1 MPNTVP
7 EAAVHVAVGVIQ
19 DRAGRVLITRR
30 SATAH
35 QGGLWEFPGGKVD
48 PGESVQQ
55 ALVRE
60 LREEL
65 GVEVSAARPLMRVS
79 HAYADKAVLLDVWR
93 ISTVAGQARGCEG
106 QPVRWV
112 AVKDLG
118 SFAFP
123 EANRPI
129 VRALQLPR
137 LYLITDSRRGGGEP
151 FLKRLEIALKAGVRL
166 IQLREPHL
174 GGQDYQAL
182 AGEVCRLAHRYDAR
196 VLLNAEPEWVR
207 ACGADGVHLNS
218 RRLRELNHRPLP
230 DEWLVAA
237 SCHDEGE
244 LRHAAAIRA
253 DFAVLSPVLKTAS
266 HPDAV
271 PLGWERF
278 RRLCEKEPLPLY
290 ALGGIGPD
298 DIIDALAAGA
308 QGIAAIRAVWE
319 ARSIA
324 EAVAGCLR

>member
-1 MPNTVP
+1 
-7 EAAVHVAVGVIQ
+7 VAVGVIQ

-30 SATAH
+30 PATAH

-48 PGESVQQ
+48 PGESVQE

-65 GVEVSAARPLMRVS
+65 GIEVSAARPMMRVS
-79 HAYADKAVLLDVWR
+79 HAYSDKAVLLDVWR
-93 ISTVAGQARGCEG
+93 VNDISGGISGQASGREG

-118 SFAFP
+118 SFDFP

-137 LYLITDSRRGGGEP
+137 LYLITDFRRGRP
-151 FLKRLEIALKAGVRL
+151 DRFLQQLEVALEAGARL

-174 GGQDYQAL
+174 GENDFQVFARQ
-182 AGEVCRLAHRYDAR
+182 VCELAHRYHAR

-218 RRLRELNHRPLP
+218 QRLRELTRRPLP
-230 DEWLVAA
+230 QALLVAA

-244 LRHAAAIRA
+244 LRQAVAIQA
-253 DFAVLSPVLKTAS
+253 DFAVLSPVLETAS

-271 PLGWERF
+271 PLGWARF
-278 RRLCEKEPLPLY
+278 QRLCDTVPMPVY
-290 ALGGIGPD
+290 ALGGMGPD
-298 DIIDALAAGA
+298 NITDALAAGA
-308 QGIAAIRAVWE
+308 QGIAAISAIWQ

>member
-1 MPNTVP
+1 M
-7 EAAVHVAVGVIQ
+7 HVAVGVIQ

-30 SATAH
+30 PATAH

-48 PGESVQQ
+48 AGESVQE

-65 GVEVSAARPLMRVS
+65 GIEVSAARPMMRVR

-93 ISTVAGQARGCEG
+93 ISTVAGQASGCEG

-137 LYLITDSRRGGGEP
+137 LYLITDSRRGGREP
-151 FLKRLEIALKAGVRL
+151 FLRRLEIALEAGASL

-174 GGQDYQAL
+174 GDDDFQVFARQ
-182 AGEVCRLAHRYDAR
+182 VCELAHRYGAS

-218 RRLRELNHRPLP
+218 RRLRELTRRPLSH
-230 DEWLVAA
+230 ELLVAA

-244 LRHAAAIRA
+244 LKQAAAIHA
-253 DFAVLSPVLKTAS
+253 DFAVLSPVLETAS
-266 HPDAV
+266 HPGAV

-278 RRLCEKEPLPLY
+278 WRLLSFL
-290 ALGGIGPD
+290 LGCYNF
-298 DIIDALAAGA
+298 L
-308 QGIAAIRAVWE
+308 
-319 ARSIA
+319 
-324 EAVAGCLR
+324 

>member
-1 MPNTVP
+1 MPNTAPDAV
-7 EAAVHVAVGVIQ
+7 VHVAVGVIQ

-30 SATAH
+30 PATAH
-35 QGGLWEFPGGKVD
+35 QGGLWEFPGGKID
-48 PGESVQQ
+48 AGESVQE

-151 FLKRLEIALKAGVRL
+151 FLKRLEIALEAGASL

-174 GGQDYQAL
+174 GEQDYQAL
-182 AGEVCRLAHRYDAR
+182 AREVCRLAHRYDAR

-230 DEWLVAA
+230 QELLVAA

-244 LRHAAAIRA
+244 LKQAVAIHA

-266 HPDAV
+266 HPDVV

-290 ALGGIGPD
+290 ALGGMGPG

-308 QGIAAIRAVWE
+308 QGIAAIRAIWE

-324 EAVAGCLR
+324 EAVAGCQR